1 MRTHILN
8 IVEDK
13 IVSNQHGFVD
23 KKSCFSNLLETV
35 DTIMNIIEDGSP
47 VDVFYFDFCKAF
59 DSVPHYRLI
68 TKLENYGVTGPML
81 NIVKD
86 FLSDRTMRTMV
97 RGSYSKHYKV
107 VSGVPQGS
115 VLGPLL
121 FVLFINDLPNGLK
134 NETMLF
140 ADDLKLICC
149 ADDIS
154 GIKEDLKNLQ
164 EWEDIWLLKFN
175 PTKCKVMHLDIN
187 CNSKESFMLNGVV
200 LEEVNSETDLGVC
213 MCFVRLKLERKYLL
227 LY

>member
-1 MRTHILN
+1 M
-8 IVEDK
+8 
-13 IVSNQHGFVD
+13 
-23 KKSCFSNLLETV
+23 
-35 DTIMNIIEDGSP
+35 
-47 VDVFYFDFCKAF
+47 FYFDFCNAF

-81 NIVKD
+81 NIIKD

-149 ADDIS
+149 ADWVAVVVCTKAKS
-154 GIKEDLKNLQ
+154 KCTPVPRQPTPKFKLQ
-164 EWEDIWLLKFN
+164 SDDH
-175 PTKCKVMHLDIN
+175 T
-187 CNSKESFMLNGVV
+187 S
-200 LEEVNSETDLGVC
+200 
-213 MCFVRLKLERKYLL
+213 
-227 LY
+227 